1 MAARIAHRGR
11 ALAPAAFLVLVL
23 CSVGPAAA
31 ASPAAAAPP
40 VAASPAA
47 AQSEEELFGSG
58 PDLVEEPAETQG
70 DLVSGN
76 FEATEGVELSGS
88 LELSFT
94 AGLEGGSLA
103 AGAERSS
110 PGFSLSLD
118 ARPEAGLRIHAR
130 TRYAVQDTDLS
141 GELRL
146 EELFADLSLEG
157 YGRLRAGK
165 QAAAWGLGY
174 WWSPADVLSL
184 APVDELDPEAER
196 EGTLALKY
204 HLPLGLGGLTLYAA
218 ADGASSLAETALA
231 GRMEFV
237 YGGAELGLG
246 AFYRPDGEVA
256 PRLLGTASFGL
267 GPLDCYAEAVLSLG
281 SERKLASFEG
291 APAAAS
297 PEGALFSGAL
307 GAGYSGSDEEGR
319 WELSASAEYYLNGA
333 GIEEGGSYA
342 ENRAALLAL
351 VAGGELPA
359 GGLRGYGR
367 HYGALALRLDDL
379 YGTGLGLGL
388 DWLSNLAEG
397 SGYWRVAAA
406 FEPEADLRAEAGFAA
421 YYGPSGGEYSALG
434 GRGSL
439 VASLRLLER
448 ATLSLDWP
456 LYGEGAEPRASLV
469 LKAAF

>member
-1 MAARIAHRGR
+1 MAARIARRGR
-11 ALAPAAFLVLVL
+11 AIASAAFLALVL
-23 CSVGPAAA
+23 CSAGTASAASPAA
-31 ASPAAAAPP
+31 ASPAAAAP
-40 VAASPAA
+40 
-47 AQSEEELFGSG
+47 SEEELFGSG
-58 PDLVEEPAETQG
+58 PALVEEPAETQG

-94 AGLEGGSLA
+94 AGLEDGSLA
-103 AGAERSS
+103 SGAERSS
-110 PGFSLSLD
+110 PGLSLSLD

-130 TRYAVQDTDLS
+130 TRYAVQGTDLS

-157 YGRLRAGK
+157 CGRLRAGK

-184 APVDELDPEAER
+184 APIDELDPEAER

-218 ADGASSLAETALA
+218 ADGASSLGETALA

-237 YGGAELGLG
+237 AGGAEYGLG

-291 APAAAS
+291 VPSAAS

-307 GAGYSGSDEEGR
+307 GAGYSGSDGEGR
-319 WELSASAEYYLNGA
+319 WDLSLSAEYYLNGA
-333 GIEEGGSYA
+333 GIEDGGSYA

-351 VAGGELPA
+351 VAGGGLPA

-367 HYGALALRLDDL
+367 HYGALAIRLEDL
-379 YGTGLGLGL
+379 YGTGFGLGL

-397 SGYWRVAAA
+397 SGYWRAAAA
-406 FEPEADLRAEAGFAA
+406 FEPGADFRAEAGFAA
-421 YYGPSGGEYSALG
+421 CYGPSGGEYSALG

-456 LYGEGAEPRASLV
+456 LYGEGVEPRASLV
-469 LKAAF
+469 VQADF